1 VTHFGLILLLAAF
14 YILLIAGAIVFLSWM
29 EIQRR
34 INMERMRK
42 NVSEKLAANVILS
55 VKDIAC
61 IGRGFDLSA
70 QSSRDVVYKLYVEAN
85 APASFEALKT
95 LIAAIENDE
104 PFDELPDE
112 VKPSL
117 SRIGKLIESSSAVSD
132 KNILLPIS
140 TTLNR
145 YVELKAEQEKSRNQI
160 YRAYAITIISFVAGA
175 MSFYFM
181 LKSPSE
187 GDIKKVMEQVLSD
200 REATN
205 STTAKK

>member
-1 VTHFGLILLLAAF
+1 MTHFGLILLLASL
-14 YILLIAGAIVFLSWM
+14 YMLVIAGAVVFLSWM
-29 EIQRR
+29 TIQRR
-34 INMERMRK
+34 INMERMRL
-42 NVSEKLAANVILS
+42 NVSKKLAANVMLS
-55 VKDIAC
+55 VKDVAC

-70 QSSRDVVYKLYVEAN
+70 QSSRDVIYKLYVEAN
-85 APASFEALKT
+85 DPASFEALKT
-95 LIAAIENDE
+95 LIADIESEE

-140 TTLNR
+140 TTLNK
-145 YVELKAEQEKSRNQI
+145 YVELKAEQEKAKNQI
-160 YRAYAITIISFVAGA
+160 YRAYAITIISFVVGA

-187 GDIKKVMEQVLSD
+187 GDIKKVMEQVLSE
-200 REATN
+200 RETSN
-205 STTAKK
+205 TPAKK

>member
-1 VTHFGLILLLAAF
+1 VSTFWFILLLAVL
-14 YILLIAGAIVFLSWM
+14 YILVIVGAVFFLSWM

-34 INMERMRK
+34 MNMESMRK
-42 NVSEKLAANVILS
+42 NVSKKLAANVILS

-61 IGRGFDLSA
+61 IGKGFNLSA

-85 APASFEALKT
+85 DPTSFEALKT
-95 LIAAIENDE
+95 LIADIESEE

-117 SRIGKLIESSSAVSD
+117 YRIGKLIESSSAVSD
-132 KNILLPIS
+132 KNILMPIA
-140 TTLNR
+140 TTLNK
-145 YVELKAEQEKSRNQI
+145 YVELKAEQEKAKNQI
-160 YRAYAITIISFVAGA
+160 YRAYAITIISFVVGA

-200 REATN
+200 RAT
-205 STTAKK
+205 SSPTEKQ

>member
-14 YILLIAGAIVFLSWM
+14 YLLVIAGAVVFLSWM

-42 NVSEKLAANVILS
+42 NVSEKLAANVTLS

-70 QSSRDVVYKLYVEAN
+70 QSSRDVIYKLYVEAN
-85 APASFEALKT
+85 DPVSFEALKA
-95 LIAAIENDE
+95 LIADIESEE

-117 SRIGKLIESSSAVSD
+117 YRIGKLIESSSAVSD

-140 TTLNR
+140 TTLNK
-145 YVELKAEQEKSRNQI
+145 YVELKAEQEKAKSQI
-160 YRAYAITIISFVAGA
+160 YRAYAITIISFVVGA

-187 GDIKKVMEQVLSD
+187 GDIKKVMEQVLA
-200 REATN
+200 EQAT
-205 STTAKK
+205 SSPAKK